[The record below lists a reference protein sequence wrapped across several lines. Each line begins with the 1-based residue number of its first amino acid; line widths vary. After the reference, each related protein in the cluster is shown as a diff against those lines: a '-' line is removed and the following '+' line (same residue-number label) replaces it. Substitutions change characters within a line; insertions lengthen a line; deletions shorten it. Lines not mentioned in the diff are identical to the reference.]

1 VNTALSEFS
10 IPSEKEKQMENE
22 IGWYEKHVDSWYEFT
37 SLLDEIV
44 KPLSRQR
51 HHFFYRGQVCKDWG
65 LESSLFRQLK
75 SRKGDLPRCFEIEQD
90 AKREFESQLHL
101 HMDPAGFPDTKD
113 WLGLWALMQHYGA
126 PTRLLDWT
134 ASPYVAAY
142 FAVESGNQSD
152 GLIWVLNDW
161 ALGDRMQEQYP
172 DDWSKW
178 DESRTRP
185 SNNWAKVTKSFNR
198 NWERF
203 FDENSAPQIFFFQPD
218 KKSPRVVAQQG
229 WLSTSLNLFADYE
242 TAVATQYENHRN
254 DPKNHVGFDSET
266 TECWK
271 YWNSKIVIP
280 KELKPEFLRRLQIMN
295 ITANS
300 LFPGIGGLGQSVREF
315 IQVEVL
321 HDKPGSSH
329 PLP

>member
-1 VNTALSEFS
+1 
-10 IPSEKEKQMENE
+10 MENE

-75 SRKGDLPRCFEIEQD
+75 SGKGDLPRCFEIERD

-101 HMDPAGFPDTKD
+101 HMDPAGFPDKKD
-113 WLGLWALMQHYGA
+113 WLGWWALMQHYGA

-161 ALGDRMQEQYP
+161 ALGDRMQEQYH

-185 SNNWAKVTKSFNR
+185 PNNWVKVAKSFNR

-203 FDENSAPQIFFFQPD
+203 FDDNSAPQIFFFQPY

-229 WLSTSLNLFADYE
+229 WLSTSLNLFSDYK
-242 TAVATQYENHRN
+242 TTIATLYENHRN
-254 DPKNHVGFDSET
+254 DPKNHVGFDRKTREY
-266 TECWK
+266 WK

-280 KELKPEFLRRLQIMN
+280 EKLKPEFLRRLQIMN

-300 LFPGIGGLGQSVREF
+300 LFQGVDGLGRSVREF

>member
-1 VNTALSEFS
+1 
-10 IPSEKEKQMENE
+10 MENE